1 MSRTKSSF
9 AVALSLSLGALV
21 ATSACGSREGHEA
34 SSTPGTGGTEDSA
47 MAPEAHTLDGKPL
60 YRAEPA
66 ADARAKLEANLAE
79 AQARFDD
86 TPDDPENVIWLGR
99 RLAYLGRYRDAVDVY
114 SRGIEA
120 HPDSFKLYRHRGHR
134 YITLRR
140 FDDAIADLEKASTLI
155 RGVPDEIEP
164 DGAPNP
170 AGVPR
175 STSHFNIWYHLGL
188 AYYLKGDFD
197 NAARA
202 YEACM
207 EFSKANDDSLVATSD
222 WLYMIYRRLGRA
234 EDAARVLEP
243 IRETMEILENDSYHK
258 RLLMYK
264 GSLSPEAL
272 LDTEQATDL
281 DLATQGYGV
290 GNWYYYNGDHA
301 RAREI
306 FERVVSG
313 SAWAAFGFIAAE
325 ADLKRM
331 AATTAAAASAS

>member
-1 MSRTKSSF
+1 MRSST
-9 AVALSLSLGALV
+9 AILAAALALGAIG
-21 ATSACGSREGHEA
+21 AASACGPREKQEA
-34 SSTPGTGGTEDSA
+34 PPAPEREPPA
-47 MAPEAHTLDGKPL
+47 AEPEAHSLDGKPL
-60 YRAEPA
+60 YRPEPPAE
-66 ADARAKLEANLAE
+66 ARAELEANLAE
-79 AQARFDD
+79 ARAKLDEN
-86 TPDDPENVIWLGR
+86 PEDPENVIWLGR
-99 RLAYLGRYRDAVDVY
+99 RLAYLGRYRDAVAVY
-114 SRGIEA
+114 SEGIEK

-134 YITLRR
+134 YITLREL
-140 FDDAIADLEKASTLI
+140 DKAIADLEKATELI

-170 AGVPR
+170 KGIPR

-188 AYYLKGDFD
+188 AYYLKGDFA

-222 WLYMIYRRLGRA
+222 WLYMTYRRLGRV
-234 EDAARVLEP
+234 EDAARLLEP
-243 IRETMEILENDSYHK
+243 VREKMDILENDSYQK

-264 GSLSPEAL
+264 GVLAPEAL
-272 LDTEQATDL
+272 LDTREATDL

-290 GNWYYYNGDHA
+290 GNWYLYNGDET
-301 RAREI
+301 RAKAI
-306 FERVVSG
+306 FEKVVSG

-331 AATTAAAASAS
+331 ASS